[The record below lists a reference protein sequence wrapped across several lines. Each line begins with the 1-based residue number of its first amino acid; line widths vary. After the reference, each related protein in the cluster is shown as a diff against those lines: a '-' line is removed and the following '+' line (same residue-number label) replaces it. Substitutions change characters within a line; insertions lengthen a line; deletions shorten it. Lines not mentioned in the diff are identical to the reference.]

1 MKVFSQ
7 ISVIWWPSRAALKD
21 LLGNHEGAV
30 QILGVLAALTV
41 LCLPWSQTV
50 MTYWLCWIKI
60 LPDQTKPTSTF
71 MTYLPTWPTQ
81 WVVPTCWST
90 HLIYLR
96 DYADD
101 RDYAD
106 SADNDLHILARPA
119 DLTYPPDI
127 TTGIVLIYFRFF
139 MIIFA
144 LGNWQANHEVSN
156 NFQGVFP
163 SLNLWRYIEWVRERR
178 VLNGE
183 SRNLNSTQTDRH
195 IKWQLAPCAS
205 NPIHTF
211 LRKKFAF

>member
-60 LPDQTKPTSTF
+60 LPDQTKPTSTY
-71 MTYLPTWPTQ
+71 MSYLPTWPTQ

-90 HLIYLR
+90 HLIYLL

-106 SADNDLHILARPA
+106 SADNDLHVHVPTWPTHLH
-119 DLTYPPDI
+119 Y
-127 TTGIVLIYFRFF
+127 
-139 MIIFA
+139 
-144 LGNWQANHEVSN
+144 NW
-156 NFQGVFP
+156 
-163 SLNLWRYIEWVRERR
+163 
-178 VLNGE
+178 
-183 SRNLNSTQTDRH
+183 DRAVP
-195 IKWQLAPCAS
+195 Q
-205 NPIHTF
+205 F
-211 LRKKFAF
+211 LRFLWILEHEHCWWWCCLSKDLRSHSSSSEVILPPLSVEMVIWFWWQW